1 MATHDRY
8 EIDILK
14 AIRHFND
21 LIKQMYAEKR
31 CGTCKHCALFFNDS
45 SGFLDMFTVCKLT
58 GDLPI
63 KTCENY
69 ECDGMMDQRIVS
81 VNKED

>member
-8 EIDILK
+8 ETDSLK
-14 AIRHFND
+14 AIRHFNV
-21 LIKQMYAEKR
+21 LIKQMYTEKR
-31 CGTCKHCALFFNDS
+31 CGTCKYSDLFFNDS
-45 SGFLDMFTVCKLT
+45 SGFVDMFTVCKLT

-69 ECDGMMDQRIVS
+69 ECDEMMDRRIIG

>member
-14 AIRHFND
+14 ALWHFND

-31 CGTCKHCALFFNDS
+31 CGTCKHSALFFNDL
-45 SGFLDMFTVCKLT
+45 SGFVDMFPVCKLT

-63 KTCENY
+63 KTCEKY
-69 ECDGMMDQRIVS
+69 ECDGMMDQRLIS